1 MAGAS
6 SSTQIDLN
14 SFGTLVQAWVRADTA
29 VTDYNKE
36 ATRMRKERDTYEQQI
51 IRTLKQA
58 NHEKAVIQITGGKLV
73 VADDKTTQPL
83 TFTSLEEMLH
93 SYYMTAG
100 RRDETREIIKFV
112 KENRT
117 VEHGLKLKR
126 IAVADPRT

>member
-1 MAGAS
+1 MA
-6 SSTQIDLN
+6 STQIDLS
-14 SFGTLVQAWVRADTA
+14 SFASLVQGWVRSDMA
-29 VTDYNKE
+29 VANYNKE
-36 ATRMRKERDTYEQQI
+36 VARMRKERDVYEHQI
-51 IRTLKQA
+51 LRTLKDA

-93 SYYMTAG
+93 SYFMSAG
-100 RRDETREIIKFV
+100 RRDETKEIVKYI

-126 IAVADPRT
+126 VVG

>member
-1 MAGAS
+1 MIRKEMG
-6 SSTQIDLN
+6 STQIDLS
-14 SFGTLVQAWVRADTA
+14 SFAGLVQGWVRSDMAIA
-29 VTDYNKE
+29 NYNKE
-36 ATRMRKERDTYEQQI
+36 VARMRKERDLYEQQI
-51 IRTLKQA
+51 LRTLKDA

-93 SYYMTAG
+93 SYYTAAG
-100 RRDETREIIKFV
+100 RRDETKEIVKYI

-126 IAVADPRT
+126 VVG